1 MHERIAGE
9 LFTYCY
15 VVKTGSKSVVMMPIQ
30 NRYLEE
36 AKITV
41 ENTDGLKFYS
51 EFLYEGGATIFIFK
65 HDYMLEVIK
74 NSPDEPKTVYD
85 HRVLGKMFGYS
96 DEEIG
101 RFIES

>member
-15 VVKTGSKSVVMMPIQ
+15 VVKTGSKTVAMMPIQ

-36 AKITV
+36 AKMTI
-41 ENTDGLKFYS
+41 ENTDGIKFYS
-51 EFLYEGGATIFIFK
+51 EFLCDGWTTIFLYK

-74 NSPDEPKTVYD
+74 NSPNEPKTVYD
-85 HRVLGKMFGYS
+85 HW
-96 DEEIG
+96 D
-101 RFIES
+101 